1 MQISER
7 WLREWVNPALSS
19 RQLADQ
25 LTMAGLEVD
34 AVEPVAGDFAGVVVA
49 EIISAEPHP
58 DADKLR
64 VCSVEAGGDAPLQIV
79 CGAPNARVG
88 LKAPLAT
95 VGATLPGDFRIK
107 AAKLRGVASQGMLC
121 AAAELGLSEDS
132 DGLLELPGD
141 APVGEDLRSYLD
153 LEDCSIDIGLTPNRA
168 DCLGHVGIAREVG
181 LLNDLPLCEP
191 EIVSIEAQSTREFPV
206 ELRDSHRC
214 PRYLGRVIEGVDP
227 TRPSPLWLREKLRR
241 CGLRSIDPI
250 VDITNYLLLELG
262 QPMHAFDLDRL
273 EGGIVVRTAEA
284 GEEIAL
290 LNDQTVTLGEDN
302 LVIAD
307 HRGAVALAGIMGGA
321 ASAVSTATRNILL
334 EAAFFAPEP
343 LNGKARALGLHTDS
357 SHRFERGVDYR
368 LQRRAME
375 RATQLL
381 IDIVGGTPGPIVE
394 AVDEGALPAPQPV
407 ALRRAR
413 IERLLGVT
421 IKDAEVERILRGLG
435 LGVTATAG
443 GWECAVPSW
452 RFDLRIEADLLEEL
466 ARVYGYNR
474 LPVTRIRADLEI
486 AATPEARLGLRPL
499 RRLLGARDYSE
510 AITYSFVDPEIQ
522 RLLEPDLEP
531 VALKNPISPELS
543 VMRSTLLAGL
553 LRAAQHNLNRQ
564 QARVRLFETG
574 LRFRPTADGLSQRP
588 AIALL
593 ATGPVRE
600 EQWSSPARALDF
612 FDFKGDLEALL
623 SAGGCGAAFS
633 FVAGARA
640 GLHPGQT
647 AQVLHHGDVIGVLGA
662 LHPTLQRQ
670 LGVDQPVFVAELDL
684 DAVLTARVPAF
695 AAVSRFPEV
704 RRDIAVL
711 VDRALPV
718 AELQANVRD
727 VAGSYLTQLTLF
739 DVYQGKGIDP
749 DRKSVALGLTFQ
761 DPSRTLDDQEVAKI
775 IEQVVD
781 SLKENYNAELR
792 G

>member
-1 MQISER
+1 
-7 WLREWVNPALSS
+7 
-19 RQLADQ
+19 
-25 LTMAGLEVD
+25 
-34 AVEPVAGDFAGVVVA
+34 
-49 EIISAEPHP
+49 
-58 DADKLR
+58 
-64 VCSVEAGGDAPLQIV
+64 
-79 CGAPNARVG
+79 
-88 LKAPLAT
+88 
-95 VGATLPGDFRIK
+95 
-107 AAKLRGVASQGMLC
+107 
-121 AAAELGLSEDS
+121 
-132 DGLLELPGD
+132 
-141 APVGEDLRSYLD
+141 
-153 LEDCSIDIGLTPNRA
+153 
-168 DCLGHVGIAREVG
+168 
-181 LLNDLPLCEP
+181 
-191 EIVSIEAQSTREFPV
+191 
-206 ELRDSHRC
+206 
-214 PRYLGRVIEGVDP
+214 
-227 TRPSPLWLREKLRR
+227 
-241 CGLRSIDPI
+241 
-250 VDITNYLLLELG
+250 
-262 QPMHAFDLDRL
+262 
-273 EGGIVVRTAEA
+273 
-284 GEEIAL
+284 
-290 LNDQTVTLGEDN
+290 
-302 LVIAD
+302 VIAD